1 VQLFA
6 GGQVKLIEHTIY
18 LGRTLR
24 KGLSLL
30 SHRRPFVLK
39 SALASC
45 FLLFAS
51 VAPLCAQSDG
61 LGAGGNWREY
71 DSEDKMT
78 AARRVKFEL
87 VADNTLLDTRTFH
100 PKVELL
106 CENGEYK
113 TSSFLPGV
121 RLAPPNRP
129 GFWGQ
134 PQMEV
139 MVRADNGHSN
149 HGWNWNGNFLA
160 MDKGTAREL
169 IGAEVFKIE
178 FLGYSGPL
186 IAEFSPGGLDRA
198 RVSKAC
204 GLTPK
209 KPDR

>member
-1 VQLFA
+1 M
-6 GGQVKLIEHTIY
+6 
-18 LGRTLR
+18 
-24 KGLSLL
+24 
-30 SHRRPFVLK
+30 
-39 SALASC
+39 
-45 FLLFAS
+45 
-51 VAPLCAQSDG
+51 APLSAQNGG
-61 LGAGGNWREY
+61 LGAGGNWTEY

-78 AARRVKFEL
+78 AAHRVKFEL
-87 VADNTLLDTRTFH
+87 VADNILLDTRTFH

-113 TSSFLPGV
+113 AGSFMPGV

-139 MVRADNGHSN
+139 RVRADNGHSS
-149 HGWNWNGNFLA
+149 HGWNWNGNFLS

-169 IGAEVFKIE
+169 IGAEVFKIQ
-178 FLGYSGPL
+178 FLGYAGPL

-204 GLTPK
+204 GLKPK
-209 KPDR
+209 KP